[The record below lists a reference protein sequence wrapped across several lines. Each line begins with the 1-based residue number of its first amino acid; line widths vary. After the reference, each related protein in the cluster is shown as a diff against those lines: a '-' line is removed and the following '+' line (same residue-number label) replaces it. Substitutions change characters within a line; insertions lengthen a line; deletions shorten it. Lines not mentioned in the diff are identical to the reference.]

1 MLIEND
7 SFVVLT
13 YIISIDEVCELCK
26 LNYIVLIFNH
36 FREGK
41 ESDSILF
48 IPIEFVVLYHN
59 KPTCECVY
67 SSIGPIRGQSEGIWT
82 NQRRGCGAENSAAT
96 TW

>member
-41 ESDSILF
+41 ESDS
-48 IPIEFVVLYHN
+48 LYSYRICCTLSQQTHM
-59 KPTCECVY
+59 
-67 SSIGPIRGQSEGIWT
+67 
-82 NQRRGCGAENSAAT
+82 
-96 TW
+96 

>member
-41 ESDSILF
+41 ECDS
-48 IPIEFVVLYHN
+48 LYS
-59 KPTCECVY
+59 Y
-67 SSIGPIRGQSEGIWT
+67 
-82 NQRRGCGAENSAAT
+82 
-96 TW
+96 